1 MAILSDDTIRR
12 LIESKQLVIEPFH
25 EDAVQPASY
34 DLRLGRRAL
43 ISPKGPEERGRAVDL
58 EKEKGQMLEI
68 LPGQFVAILTEEKLA
83 LPNDVCARFGLK
95 SSLARKGLMAF
106 GGIQVDPGFMGRLAI
121 SLVNVGP
128 ELIQIKMG
136 TPAFTIEFQKLEEPA
151 TKPYTGEYQCQDDF
165 PAEQYNFILSAH
177 TVSLAEI
184 PDLRQ
189 QIRQLNDRLAI
200 IDVLREDIEELLGEP
215 DQGLELREE
224 IKERLRQRLLLRNK
238 EKPAGIASDV
248 AKRLGLVW

>member
-1 MAILSDDTIRR
+1 MAILADDTIRQ
-12 LIESKQLVIEPFH
+12 LVESKQIAIEPFH

-95 SSLARKGLMAF
+95 SNLARKGLIAF
-106 GGIQVDPGFMGRLAI
+106 GGIQVDPGFVGRLVI

-128 ELIQIKMG
+128 ELIEIKIG
-136 TPAFTIEFQKLEEPA
+136 TPAFTIEFQKLEAPA
-151 TKPYTGEYQCQDDF
+151 VKPYGGEYQCQDDF

-224 IKERLRQRLLLRNK
+224 VKERLRQRLLLRNK
-238 EKPAGIASDV
+238 EKPTRIASDV
-248 AKRLGLVW
+248 AKGLGLVW

>member
-1 MAILSDDTIRR
+1 
-12 LIESKQLVIEPFH
+12 
-25 EDAVQPASY
+25 
-34 DLRLGRRAL
+34 
-43 ISPKGPEERGRAVDL
+43 
-58 EKEKGQMLEI
+58 
-68 LPGQFVAILTEEKLA
+68 
-83 LPNDVCARFGLK
+83 
-95 SSLARKGLMAF
+95 MAF
-106 GGIQVDPGFMGRLAI
+106 GGIQVDPGFVGRLVI

-128 ELIQIKMG
+128 ELIEIKMG

-151 TKPYTGEYQCQDDF
+151 IKPYTGEYQCQDDF

-224 IKERLRQRLLLRNK
+224 VKERLRQRLLLRNK
-238 EKPAGIASDV
+238 EKPTRIASDV
-248 AKRLGLVW
+248 AKGLGLVW